1 MATGLERIL
10 EQIRAD
16 AEQKAGETVAAAERE
31 AEALLEKAAQ
41 AAEAEAAEREAS
53 GAAEAEGI
61 RRHAESA
68 AVFSRRRTLLAAKQS
83 AIRDAVAA
91 AKL

>member
-41 AAEAEAAEREAS
+41 AAEQ
-53 GAAEAEGI
+53 G
-61 RRHAESA
+61 
-68 AVFSRRRTLLAAKQS
+68 
-83 AIRDAVAA
+83 
-91 AKL
+91 KLPVLEVGS

>member
-31 AEALLEKAAQ
+31 AEALLEKEWLDGR
-41 AAEAEAAEREAS
+41 EAEAIAREKC
-53 GAAEAEGI
+53 
-61 RRHAESA
+61 
-68 AVFSRRRTLLAAKQS
+68 RTNPIQS
-83 AIRDAVAA
+83 A
-91 AKL
+91 

>member
-31 AEALLEKAAQ
+31 AEAEC
-41 AAEAEAAEREAS
+41 E
-53 GAAEAEGI
+53 I
-61 RRHAESA
+61 H
-68 AVFSRRRTLLAAKQS
+68 TLG
-83 AIRDAVAA
+83 R
-91 AKL
+91 KLPF